1 MGQTNYTSLTHP
13 FLLIG
18 PHNRPRQ
25 RHHPLPTLLPRRTS
39 RHCTQIPSRA
49 WFFGPPPRPPDPW
62 LGTPRRQ
69 RRVAGPKGCVR
80 VFEARCRRVP
90 SGFGGQKPQHG
101 GQWGEG
107 VVGGCVFGGG

>member
-25 RHHPLPTLLPRRTS
+25 RHHPLPTLLPQRTS
-39 RHCTQIPSRA
+39 RHCAQIPPRTRR
-49 WFFGPPPRPPDPW
+49 FRPTPRPPDPG

-69 RRVAGPKGCVR
+69 RRIASPKGCIR
-80 VFEARCRRVP
+80 VFETRCRRVS
-90 SGFGGQKPQHG
+90 SGSRSEESEYG

-107 VVGGCVFGGG
+107 VVGGCVLGGG